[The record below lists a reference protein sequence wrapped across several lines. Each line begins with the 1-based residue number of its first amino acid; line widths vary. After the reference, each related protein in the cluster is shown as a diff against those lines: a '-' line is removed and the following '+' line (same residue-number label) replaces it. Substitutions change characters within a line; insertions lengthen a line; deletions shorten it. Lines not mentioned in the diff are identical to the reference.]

1 MTYLEAMLLAVIQGL
16 TEFLPISSSA
26 HLILFSEFMSSDQN
40 LFYDVSLHLG
50 TLIAVCL
57 YFRSDLIGIFNS
69 VIKHKAL
76 LDSLLLKQ
84 LFISCIP
91 TLLLGFILV
100 DLIDAHL
107 RTSTVIAV
115 TTILFGFVLFLATL
129 KNPHKTQIDEI
140 TLRDALLIGLA
151 QSLALIP
158 GTSRSGITISV
169 GLFLGLDNKTASK
182 FSFLMAVPTIGAIAA
197 YQLFTTDVQ
206 FLIQH
211 FDINLLGLIISF
223 IIAYFT
229 IDFFIKFINRIG
241 FLPFILYRIILGI
254 ALFSLI
260 LQ

>member
-57 YFRSDLIGIFNS
+57 YFRSDLMEIFNS
-69 VIKHKAL
+69 VIQNRSVSH
-76 LDSLLLKQ
+76 SLLLKQ

-107 RTSTVIAV
+107 RTSVVIAV
-115 TTILFGFVLFLATL
+115 TTILFGVLLFLATL
-129 KNPHKTQIDEI
+129 KNSHKTQIDEI
-140 TLRDALLIGLA
+140 TLRDALLIGVA
-151 QSLALIP
+151 QSFALIP
-158 GTSRSGITISV
+158 GTSRSGVTITA

-182 FSFLMAVPTIGAIAA
+182 FSLLMAVPTIGAIAV
-197 YQLFTTDVQ
+197 YQLLTTDLE
-206 FLIQH
+206 FLMQY
-211 FDINLLGLIISF
+211 FEINLLGLMISF

-260 LQ
+260 L